1 MQGVIGVW
9 SSDIRGRLLKRQDF
23 NRFGQLTHAVFIDTA
38 PEDARPDFSYF
49 MIAGKLGVVSYANE
63 QRCANVLSLKSPVV
77 VMMEGRGKGEAVIMT
92 ESMKL
97 TIVHVKGDQFQI
109 LKEVMIS
116 AKWNGDLPLQ
126 AAWVRAVELGV
137 SMYACVCVCMLCV
150 CVCVCVYVCLC
161 MCVCVCLCVC
171 V

>member
-1 MQGVIGVW
+1 
-9 SSDIRGRLLKRQDF
+9 
-23 NRFGQLTHAVFIDTA
+23 
-38 PEDARPDFSYF
+38 

-97 TIVHVKGDQFQI
+97 TIVHVNGDQFQI

-116 AKWNGDLPLQ
+116 AKWDGNLPLQ
-126 AAWVRAVELGV
+126 AAWVRAIELRL
-137 SMYACVCVCMLCV
+137 MLV
-150 CVCVCVYVCLC
+150 LVYRLNMFCLG
-161 MCVCVCLCVC
+161 
-171 V
+171 

>member
-1 MQGVIGVW
+1 MIGVW

-38 PEDARPDFSYF
+38 PDDARPDFSYF

-97 TIVHVKGDQFQI
+97 TPNPSYLTLTITFT
-109 LKEVMIS
+109 
-116 AKWNGDLPLQ
+116 LPLTSLDVLHQ
-126 AAWVRAVELGV
+126 LRKHILGRDVVLALVPEWVGE
-137 SMYACVCVCMLCV
+137 
-150 CVCVCVYVCLC
+150 
-161 MCVCVCLCVC
+161 
-171 V
+171 

>member
-1 MQGVIGVW
+1 
-9 SSDIRGRLLKRQDF
+9 
-23 NRFGQLTHAVFIDTA
+23 
-38 PEDARPDFSYF
+38 

-97 TIVHVKGDQFQI
+97 TIVHVNGDQFQI

-126 AAWVRAVELGV
+126 AAWVRVVDLRVAVVLVCRHNGSVGV
-137 SMYACVCVCMLCV
+137 RGCWLCSSTIACRGSDEASHS
-150 CVCVCVYVCLC
+150 CL
-161 MCVCVCLCVC
+161 LYPN
-171 V
+171 

>member
-1 MQGVIGVW
+1 
-9 SSDIRGRLLKRQDF
+9 
-23 NRFGQLTHAVFIDTA
+23 
-38 PEDARPDFSYF
+38 

-97 TIVHVKGDQFQI
+97 TIVHVNGDQFQI

-116 AKWNGDLPLQ
+116 AKWDGNLPLQ
-126 AAWVRAVELGV
+126 AAWVRAIELRL
-137 SMYACVCVCMLCV
+137 MLV
-150 CVCVCVYVCLC
+150 LVYRLNMFCLGYN
-161 MCVCVCLCVC
+161 MLALLLTNCLPPCKMEAHIVGLC
-171 V
+171 IHASKSTHMQG